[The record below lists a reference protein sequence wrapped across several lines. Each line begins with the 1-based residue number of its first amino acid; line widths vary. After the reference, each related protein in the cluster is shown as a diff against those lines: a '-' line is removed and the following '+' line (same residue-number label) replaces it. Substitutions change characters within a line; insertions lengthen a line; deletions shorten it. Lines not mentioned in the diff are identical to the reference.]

1 MAYTNLNNG
10 TWRSK
15 RSGLHSSADQ
25 SAYSQWSSALGQN
38 YNVGEYVPYYHNS
51 YVTSSAA
58 GRAQMA
64 ADRAEAQNIARYY
77 EILAGYRGLLDS
89 GVSQVGTAYDR
100 ALASNLQSLTS
111 RGLTG
116 TSVLTNAANR
126 NALSKAAAQRAT
138 YDGNL
143 LQMLQFMERRN
154 DSYSGGNL

>member
-10 TWRSK
+10 TWLSK

-25 SAYSQWSSALGQN
+25 SAYSQWSSALGKN

-89 GVSQVGTAYDR
+89 GVPQVGTAYDR
-100 ALASNLQSLTS
+100 ALASNLQRLTS

-116 TSVLTNAANR
+116 TSVLTNAASR
-126 NALSKAAAQRAT
+126 SAMAKASAQQAA
-138 YDGNL
+138 YDRNL
-143 LQMLQFMERRN
+143 LNMLQCMERRN